1 MRITHKLK
9 ARCGF
14 FESLATDFLHMAGAE
29 GRTNYKMAGT
39 ANGTFGYLPPFTTTT
54 QLKERQHAVQK
65 SAAGA
70 G

>member
-39 ANGTFGYLPPFTTTT
+39 ANGTFGYLPLL
-54 QLKERQHAVQK
+54 QLLHN
-65 SAAGA
+65 
-70 G
+70 